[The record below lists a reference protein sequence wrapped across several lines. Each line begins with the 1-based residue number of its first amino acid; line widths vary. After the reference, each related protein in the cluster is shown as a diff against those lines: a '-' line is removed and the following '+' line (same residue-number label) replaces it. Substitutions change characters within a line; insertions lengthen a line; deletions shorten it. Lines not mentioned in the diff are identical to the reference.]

1 MLATEEERPAA
12 APSSR
17 GRWWRRAALV
27 LGGAAF
33 AAFWTYALFFAS
45 KEARNRIG
53 DDEWAE
59 RAENICAEMDAE
71 RLQLADYRRIDDEV
85 TLLADRAN
93 KADRATDLLEGAL
106 DDITAV
112 APSDDKG
119 VALVPMWE
127 DEYRQ
132 FLTDRRAYAERLRE
146 GDDDPFTETAVDG
159 LPVSD
164 RLRVFA
170 NDNRMPSCA
179 PPNDLSQ

>member
-1 MLATEEERPAA
+1 MLATEEERSAA

-17 GRWWRRAALV
+17 GRWRRRAPGGRWRRVRRILDLRPV
-27 LGGAAF
+27 LR
-33 AAFWTYALFFAS
+33 L

-53 DDEWAE
+53 DDEWAQ
-59 RAENICAEMDAE
+59 RAEGICAEMDAE

-85 TLLADRAN
+85 TLLAERAE

-146 GDDDPFTETAVDG
+146 GTTTRSRRPPWT
-159 LPVSD
+159 VS
-164 RLRVFA
+164 R
-170 NDNRMPSCA
+170 
-179 PPNDLSQ
+179 